1 MRTPP
6 GVSAED
12 FAAAIAQFEQA
23 VGKQWVF
30 TSEEDMDLY
39 KDDFSPFLGEPQE
52 RWASAAVAPTTV
64 EEVQSVVRTANR
76 YKVPLYPISTGRDL
90 GYGGSAPAYSG
101 CVVVDL
107 KRMNR
112 VLEVNEDDAS
122 CLVEPGVSY
131 FDLYRYIEERGLK
144 VWVDVPDPGW
154 GSPVGNSLDRGGGYT
169 RPQFRNHF
177 DAHCGM
183 EVVLPNGELM
193 RTGMGAL
200 PGAKT
205 WQQYKSGFGPWIDGM
220 FSQSCYGIVTK
231 MGFWLMPR
239 PEAYLSASV
248 LAGKRDDLYA
258 LVKVL
263 TRLENSGIT
272 NGMPDL
278 GSPLLGIMTI
288 AEYAKSMQDLPQPAV
303 DPELL
308 ALRDQAAAGRHRPLE
323 AYGQRK
329 GLAYWTFDVKFYGPP
344 KVIAAQWE
352 YTKEQFSIVP
362 GVRFRED
369 PMIRLPLTAEQKL
382 NVRWPE
388 FGIPTLNMYSIG
400 ARSSTNPNPTHGH
413 MWFSPIIPR
422 NAEAVFEANEVF
434 AAAAR
439 QFDLPAL
446 RFSLPSCYWERAFIF
461 IFGFPVTTDIKTNQ
475 KNRAAFYNLIDIAAA
490 HGWGEYR
497 TAPAFQDAV
506 MSVYSFG
513 NHALLRFHETVKDAI
528 DPNGIMSPGRYG
540 IWPRHL
546 RASRGAVSARPGG
559 PGEERGQ
566 GGPDAASR
574 GGGA

>member
-6 GVSAED
+6 GVSVEN
-12 FAAAIAQFEQA
+12 FAAAVGAFERT
-23 VGKQWVF
+23 VGREWVF
-30 TSEEDMDLY
+30 TSEADLDLY
-39 KDDFSPFLGEPQE
+39 KDAFSPFLGEPEE
-52 RWASAAVAPTTV
+52 RWASAAVAPQSV
-64 EEVQSVVRTANR
+64 EEVQSLVRTANR
-76 YKVPLYPISTGRDL
+76 YRVPLYPISTGRDL

-112 VLEVNEDDAS
+112 VLEVNEDNAS

-131 FDLYRYIEERGLK
+131 FDLYRYIQEHGLK

-154 GSPVGNSLDRGGGYT
+154 GSPVGNALDRGGGYT
-169 RPQFRNHF
+169 RREFRNHF
-177 DAHCGM
+177 DAHCGL
-183 EVVLPNGELM
+183 EVVLPNGELL

-200 PGAKT
+200 PDAKT
-205 WQQYKSGFGPWIDGM
+205 WQQYKSGFGPWIDGL
-220 FSQSCYGIVTK
+220 FSQSNYGIITK
-231 MGFWLMPR
+231 MGFWLMPE
-239 PEAYLSASV
+239 PEAYLSGTV
-248 LAGKRDDLYA
+248 LAAKRDDLYA

-263 TRLENSGIT
+263 NHLENSDVT

-278 GSPLLGIMTI
+278 GSPLLGILSI
-288 AEYAKSMQDLPQPAV
+288 REYAKAMADVPQSPV

-308 ALRDQAAAGRHRPLE
+308 ALRDQVETGRHQALE

-329 GLAYWTFDVKFYGPP
+329 GLAYWTFNLKFYGPA
-344 KVIAAQWE
+344 KVIAAQWD
-352 YTKEQFSIVP
+352 YCKEKFSVIA
-362 GVRFRED
+362 GVRFEQED
-369 PMIRLPLTAEQKL
+369 VIRLPLGGSQRL
-382 NVRWPE
+382 DVHWPE
-388 FGIPTLNMYSIG
+388 FGIPTLNMFSIG

-422 NAEAVFEANEVF
+422 NAEAVFDANRVF

-439 QFDLPAL
+439 DFDLPVL

-461 IFGFPVTTDIKTNQ
+461 IFGFPVTTDIAINR
-475 KNRAAFYNLIDIAAA
+475 KNRAAFHKLIRLAAE

-506 MSVYSFG
+506 MSVYSFN
-513 NHALLRFHETVKDAI
+513 NHALRRFHETVKDAI

-546 RASRGAVSARPGG
+546 RKT
-559 PGEERGQ
+559 
-566 GGPDAASR
+566 
-574 GGGA
+574 

>member
-1 MRTPP
+1 MRPP
-6 GVSAED
+6 QGMSSDV
-12 FAAAIAQFEQA
+12 FAAALAEFEQA
-23 VGKQWVF
+23 VGKPWVF
-30 TSEEDMDLY
+30 TSDEDTALY
-39 KDDFSPFLGEPQE
+39 KDAFSPFLGEPEE
-52 RWASAAVAPTTV
+52 RWASAAVAPESV
-64 EEVQSVVRTANR
+64 EQVQRIVRSANR
-76 YKVPLYPISTGRDL
+76 YKVPLYPISTGRNL

-112 VLEVNEDDAS
+112 ILEVNEDNAS

-154 GSPVGNSLDRGGGYT
+154 GSLIGNALDRGGGYT
-169 RPQFRNHF
+169 RAQFRNHF

-183 EVVLPNGELM
+183 EIVLPNGELL

-220 FSQSCYGIVTK
+220 FSQSNLGIVTK
-231 MGFWLMPR
+231 MGFWLMPQ
-239 PEAYLSASV
+239 PEAFLSGTV
-248 LAGKRDDLYA
+248 LAGRRDDLHA
-258 LVKVL
+258 LVRVL
-263 TRLENSGIT
+263 NRIENGGVT

-278 GSPLLGIMTI
+278 GSPLLGIQTI
-288 AEYAKSMQDLPQPAV
+288 EEYARSMADEPQPAV

-308 ALRDQAAAGRHRPLE
+308 ALRDRAEAGDIRALE
-323 AYGQRK
+323 AYGARK
-329 GLAYWTFDVKFYGPP
+329 GLAYWTFKIKFYGPA

-352 YTKEQFSIVP
+352 YCKEQFSSIP
-362 GVRFRED
+362 GVRLQDGEL
-369 PMIRLPLTAEQKL
+369 IRLPLTDRQ
-382 NVRWPE
+382 RRDIHWPQ

-422 NAEAVFEANEVF
+422 NAEAVFEANKVF

-439 QFDLPAL
+439 QFDLPVL

-461 IFGFPVTTDIKTNQ
+461 IFGFPVTTDIATNR
-475 KNRAAFYNLIDIAAA
+475 KNRAAFYKLIEIAAQ

-497 TAPAFQDAV
+497 TAPAYQDAV
-506 MSVYSFG
+506 LSVYSF
-513 NHALLRFHETVKDAI
+513 NDHALRRFHESVKDAI
-528 DPNGIMSPGRYG
+528 DPNGILSPGRYG
-540 IWPRHL
+540 IWPKHL
-546 RASRGAVSARPGG
+546 RKST
-559 PGEERGQ
+559 
-566 GGPDAASR
+566 
-574 GGGA
+574 

>member
-6 GVSAED
+6 GVSAGD
-12 FAAAIAQFEQA
+12 FAAAVAEFERA
-23 VGKQWVF
+23 VGERWVF
-30 TSEEDMDLY
+30 TSEEDLDLY
-39 KDDFSPFLGEPQE
+39 KDAFSPFLGEPEE
-52 RWASAAVAPTTV
+52 RWASAAVAPQSV
-64 EEVQSVVRTANR
+64 EEVQSTVRTANR
-76 YKVPLYPISTGRDL
+76 YRVPLYPISTGRDL

-112 VLEVNEDDAS
+112 VLEVNEDNAS

-154 GSPVGNSLDRGGGYT
+154 GSPIGNALDRGGGYT
-169 RPQFRNHF
+169 RAQFRNHF
-177 DAHCGM
+177 DAHCGL
-183 EVVLPNGELM
+183 EVVLPSGELL

-205 WQQYKSGFGPWIDGM
+205 WQQYKSGFGPWIDGL
-220 FSQSCYGIVTK
+220 FSQSNYGIITK
-231 MGFWLMPR
+231 MGFWLMPQ
-239 PEAYLSASV
+239 PEAYLSGTV
-248 LAGKRDDLYA
+248 LAAKRDDLDSLIKA
-258 LVKVL
+258 LNH
-263 TRLENSGIT
+263 LENGGVT

-278 GSPLLGIMTI
+278 GSPLLGILSI
-288 AEYAKSMQDLPQPAV
+288 REYAKAMADLPQPPV
-303 DPELL
+303 DRELL
-308 ALRDQAAAGRHRPLE
+308 ALRDQAEAGNHTALE
-323 AYGQRK
+323 AYGQRT
-329 GLAYWTFDVKFYGPP
+329 GLAYWTFNLKFYGPA

-352 YTKEQFSIVP
+352 HCKETFSAIP
-362 GVRFRED
+362 DVRFKAED
-369 PMIRLPLTAEQKL
+369 LIRLPLSTEQRL
-382 NVRWPE
+382 NVYWPE
-388 FGIPTLNMYSIG
+388 FGIPTLNMFSIG

-422 NAEAVFEANEVF
+422 NAAAVFEANRVF

-439 QFDLPAL
+439 EFDLPVL

-461 IFGFPVTTDIKTNQ
+461 IFGFPVTTDIATNR
-475 KNRAAFYNLIDIAAA
+475 KNRAAFHKLIRLAAE

-506 MSVYSFG
+506 LSVYSF
-513 NHALLRFHETVKDAI
+513 NNQALRRFHETVKDAL

-540 IWPRHL
+540 IWPKHL
-546 RASRGAVSARPGG
+546 RKA
-559 PGEERGQ
+559 
-566 GGPDAASR
+566 
-574 GGGA
+574 